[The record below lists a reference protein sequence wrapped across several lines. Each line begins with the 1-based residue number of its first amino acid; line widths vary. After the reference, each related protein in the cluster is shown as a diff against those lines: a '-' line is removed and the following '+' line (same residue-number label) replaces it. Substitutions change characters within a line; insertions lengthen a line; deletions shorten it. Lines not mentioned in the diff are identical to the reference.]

1 MYISGVFDRMQGDGH
16 RVIDLR
22 NDTATKPTR
31 EMRDSMAV
39 AAVGDDHVYGNDPT
53 VNG

>member
-1 MYISGVFDRMQGDGH
+1 MQGNGH

-22 NDTATKPTR
+22 SDTVTKPTR

-39 AAVGDDHVYGNDPT
+39 GDDVYGKDHCH
-53 VNG
+53 